1 MKTNQGLQTD
11 VENALLWEPL
21 LHTAKISVIAED
33 GIITL
38 AGTVDSY
45 AKKAEAE
52 EAAKKVAGVKVII
65 ELIEVVLSSEIR
77 KTDQEIAREILSTL
91 AASWVP
97 AEKLKI
103 KVEHGVITLEGTL
116 QWNFQKQ
123 TATKSLKN
131 ITGITKVRN
140 MIVIKADTPDEVE
153 KKHLENA
160 LKLNWSM
167 DNQDVRV
174 EVDGKTVT
182 LTGVVNS
189 YYQKEEAERIA
200 WQAPGVNTVKNE
212 LSLQLKD

>member
-1 MKTNQGLQTD
+1 MKTNQDLKTD

-21 LHTAKISVIAED
+21 LHTAKISVIADD

-45 AKKAEAE
+45 AKKSEAE
-52 EAAKKVAGVKVII
+52 DAAKKVAGVKVII
-65 ELIEVVLSSEIR
+65 EQMEVVLNSEIR

-97 AEKLKI
+97 ADKLKI

-123 TATKSLKN
+123 AATKSLKN
-131 ITGITKVRN
+131 ITGITKIKN

-153 KKHLENA
+153 KKHLQNA
-160 LKLNWSM
+160 LKLNWAM
-167 DNQDVRV
+167 NGQDVRV
-174 EVDGKTVT
+174 EVHGKAVT
-182 LTGVVNS
+182 LSGVVNS

-200 WQAPGVNTVKNE
+200 WQAPGVNAVKND
-212 LSLQLKD
+212 LALDLKD

>member
-212 LSLQLKD
+212 LSLELKD